1 MKNLTTMKCTQ
12 RRRLWWLAALVLLV
26 SLTTPAATLTW
37 NNPAGGTWSVA
48 TNWSPNQVPG
58 AGDSALI
65 TLNGMYTVMV
75 DGAITMGSLTL
86 GGSSGQQILA
96 TSGNS
101 LTLNEASSANAHSV
115 V

>member
-1 MKNLTTMKCTQ
+1 
-12 RRRLWWLAALVLLV
+12 
-26 SLTTPAATLTW
+26 
-37 NNPAGGTWSVA
+37 
-48 TNWSPNQVPG
+48 
-58 AGDSALI
+58 
-65 TLNGMYTVMV
+65 
-75 DGAITMGSLTL
+75 MGSLTL